1 MPAIPDIPGQI
12 RSVIEA
18 EWSAAPIA
26 WPNEPFEAPSDAPW
40 LYIEIKG
47 NGASGSGV
55 GGVGKRVVEADG
67 LILAHVF
74 VPVGVGRTPADQLA
88 RSLGGMLH
96 LRALPGT
103 ATIQTGAA
111 DIGSAES
118 GDDDGLWWRVS
129 LSIPF
134 TAHYLA

>member
-1 MPAIPDIPGQI
+1 MPAIPDLPGQI
-12 RSVIEA
+12 RAAIEA
-18 EWSAAPIA
+18 AWSAAPIA
-26 WPNEPFEAPSDAPW
+26 WPNEPFEAPADAPW

-55 GGVGKRVVEADG
+55 GSTGRRVVEADG

-74 VPVGVGRTPADQLA
+74 VPVGVGQTPAGDLA
-88 RSLGGMLH
+88 RSLGAALQI
-96 LRALPGT
+96 RALPGA

-118 GDDDGLWWRVS
+118 GDDDGLWWRV
-129 LSIPF
+129 
-134 TAHYLA
+134 